1 MPGDRLPDRDADLDH
16 RAGVDDLGGSGRHRL
31 RQVVKQ
37 HARLHRRRDGL
48 LVVRVLRASAWRL
61 SCEATWNSNADSS

>member
-31 RQVVKQ
+31 RQMVEPDP
-37 HARLHRRRDGL
+37 RLDRRRDGL
-48 LVVRVLRASAWRL
+48 LLARLAKTVDLRGDVELQRGL
-61 SCEATWNSNADSS
+61 FLGT